1 MSALSFCNKCGSKE
15 TAEPK
20 CWTNSPRFASIQFGI
35 AGALVGIISKANEI
49 IAMNKLQSKI
59 KTFLSAEAGTTSV
72 EYAVM
77 LFLVIGACIAAITSV
92 GGENG
97 IIWDDNAAEIT
108 TALQ

>member
-1 MSALSFCNKCGSKE
+1 
-15 TAEPK
+15 
-20 CWTNSPRFASIQFGI
+20 
-35 AGALVGIISKANEI
+35 
-49 IAMNKLQSKI
+49 MNKLPSKI

-77 LFLVIGACIAAITSV
+77 LFLVIGACIAAITTV

-97 IIWDDNAAEIT
+97 NVWNNNAAEVT